1 MDNRGILIYYGNIKK
16 MIIIIIENWRVT
28 MRHMKHSILS
38 LTVVLMLSIVLA
50 ACGSGNN
57 GNNAAGGNAGT
68 QTNQGSENN
77 GNQASNTE
85 QATTKKFT
93 DLTGEIEVPVN
104 PQRIVSITHLGD
116 LAALG
121 VKPVGAGSVA
131 LENSILLKE
140 EMEGV
145 ENIGDVSVEKVL
157 ELNPDLIII
166 PSYTPAETVEQ
177 LKKIAPVVTLA
188 TTGWEGIDPLEEVRT
203 MGNLLGREKEAEEF
217 VTRYQQKAE
226 EAKKKI
232 AEVIG
237 PDETIGTYSI
247 WAKNFWVWPKTRDA
261 GYNLYQMF
269 GLKPLPKIE
278 SEAFTGTGMDI
289 SLEVLGDYAA
299 DHMFV
304 TVYEPDGGA
313 ERAKEVMNGAVWKN
327 LPAAKNNHVYMLDMK
342 EFWMVDGMNLE
353 KQVDILTDL
362 ILSQNQK

>member
-1 MDNRGILIYYGNIKK
+1 
-16 MIIIIIENWRVT
+16 
-28 MRHMKHSILS
+28 MRHMKKSFLS
-38 LTVVLMLSIVLA
+38 LTAILLLSIVLA
-50 ACGSGNN
+50 ACGGQSGGNNNTDSGAGADAGNSGNSSN
-57 GNNAAGGNAGT
+57 SVNSGNAAAE
-68 QTNQGSENN
+68 QTK
-77 GNQASNTE
+77 TF
-85 QATTKKFT
+85 KDMK
-93 DLTGEIEVPVN
+93 GEVEVPVN

-131 LENSILLKE
+131 LENSILLKD

-145 ENIGDVSVEKVL
+145 VNVGDVSVEKVL
-157 ELNPDLIII
+157 ELNPDLIIV
-166 PSYTPAETVEQ
+166 PSYLPAETVDQ
-177 LKKIAPVVTLA
+177 LKKITTVVTLA

-203 MGNLLGREKEAEEF
+203 VGDLLGREAEAEEF
-217 VTRYQQKAE
+217 ITRYQQKAD
-226 EAKKKI
+226 EAKQKI

-269 GLKPLPKIE
+269 GLNPLPKIE
-278 SEAFTGTGMDI
+278 TEAFTGQGLDI
-289 SLEVLGDYAA
+289 SLEVLPDYAA

-313 ERAKEVMNGAVWKN
+313 ERAKEVMDGAIWKS
-327 LPAAKNNHVYMLDMK
+327 LPAVKNNHVYMLDMK
-342 EFWMVDGMNLE
+342 EFWMVDGLNLE

-362 ILSQNQK
+362 ILSQNQ